1 MPRYSEEI
9 NQEVIEAND
18 IVSVISSYVQLKK
31 SGRSFMGRCPFH
43 NERTPSFSVS
53 PDKQLYHCFGCG
65 AGGNVISFIMD
76 IENMSFPEALEWL
89 AERANITLP
98 QKTEY
103 TDYQY
108 QQKKKFYEINR
119 QLANYYYVLLKHSSK
134 GQKYIQERGLDQS
147 TIKTFGIGYSKD
159 SWDNAIRFLSS
170 NHVSSK
176 EMLQIGLA
184 IQGKN
189 GKLYDR
195 FRDRLM
201 IPIQNSRDKIIGFGG
216 RVIDKKE
223 NTPKYLNSPE
233 STIFSKGTELF
244 NLNRAKKNIQ
254 NNQFIVVEG
263 YMDVIALYQYGI
275 KNVVAALGT
284 AFTPN
289 HAKILDRY
297 VSSVVLCFDG
307 DQAGEKATKRAI
319 DILKKSDLTIKVLRL
334 NIEDDPDSFIRKNG
348 TDAFLDKVT
357 HAKTA
362 TDYLLD
368 DLKRN
373 NSLNTNEERINYVN
387 GAIPILQDTK
397 SDVEKEVYAKVVSKR
412 TGISAKMIFNEAKKS
427 KSENN
432 KINLTALSQKKAS
445 SDKVPKVLQQA
456 EKNVILGL
464 LNKEI
469 NIENCRLDTLCFT
482 DPFNKKIY
490 NLIENNHDINASTI
504 MSFLETDEKKQLSEM
519 LIKNEQGNSDL
530 LNMYEESI
538 KILQREG
545 QNKKIAQLE
554 KKLKDDPFNSDVV
567 NIMEQIK
574 TLKAESNIGGQ
585 NGEN

>member
-9 NQEVIEAND
+9 IQEVIEAND

-65 AGGNVISFIMD
+65 AGGNVISFVMD

-98 QKTEY
+98 QNTEY
-103 TDYQY
+103 TDFQY
-108 QQKKKFYEINR
+108 QQKKRFYEINR
-119 QLANYYYVLLKHSSK
+119 QLAKYYYVLLKHAQK
-134 GQKYIQERGLDQS
+134 GLTYINKRGLDQS

-159 SWDNAIRFLSS
+159 SWDNAVRFLSKK
-170 NHVSSK
+170 HVSSK
-176 EMLQIGLA
+176 EMLQMGLV

-189 GKLYDR
+189 GKIYDR

-216 RVIDKKE
+216 RIIGKKE
-223 NTPKYLNSPE
+223 DAPKYLNSPE
-233 STIFSKGTELF
+233 SVIFSKGTELF

-284 AFTPN
+284 AFTPS

-334 NIEDDPDSFIRKNG
+334 NAEDDPDSFIRKNG
-348 TDAFLDKVT
+348 TDAFLDKVK
-357 HAKTA
+357 HAKTS

-368 DLKRN
+368 ELKRDN
-373 NSLNTNEERINYVN
+373 PLKTNEERINYVN

-397 SDVEKEVYAKVVSKR
+397 NNVEKEVYAKVVSKR
-412 TGISAKMIFNEAKKS
+412 TGISAKMIFNEAQKNR
-427 KSENN
+427 SENF
-432 KINLTALSQKKAS
+432 KINLAPS
-445 SDKVPKVLQQA
+445 SDIVSSSNHIPKVLQEA

-464 LNKEI
+464 LSKEI
-469 NIENCRLDTLCFT
+469 NPEDCDLNTEYFT
-482 DPFNKKIY
+482 DSFNKKIY
-490 NLIENNHDINASTI
+490 NFIENTPDITASTM
-504 MSFLETDEKKQLSEM
+504 MSFLESDEKQELSEL
-519 LIKNEQGNSDL
+519 LIKNEQEHNVLS
-530 LNMYEESI
+530 NIYEESI

-545 QNKKIAQLE
+545 RNKKINQLE
-554 KKLKDDPFNSDVV
+554 KKLKEDPFNPNVV
-567 NIMEQIK
+567 NIMKQLK
-574 TLKAESNIGGQ
+574 VLKAESNIGGQ